1 MNMKGGNLMSKRI
14 GIAMVALLAM
24 VMLVLPVSAE
34 IKTINSGNTV
44 FVGEQG
50 LNITNA
56 VPDDFIAYW
65 AEGQSQT
72 DVPYTINVS
81 SQKTSFYVARNEFEG
96 RTGDWYSWNG
106 TAKTQL
112 AFKVQIPSIDLK
124 IWNSVTDKDVSDK
137 SVVRG
142 AFLTFRIESNLHPI
156 NTRANYVEGADG
168 FLTVK
173 VKDPVGSVYTIVI
186 GEGDVQNPLTKLP
199 REANTMTSSLWF
211 PEGNTVATNYWATD
225 AQVGTAYVYKA
236 GSYQVWVEADPNNM
250 KTNWNSA
257 TGNVVS
263 TLRTVTIADDT
274 VTITAN
280 TESVVRGNDFSL
292 AITGRPNSNYV
303 LWIDGTSGALC
314 AEIPAIKSGQAG
326 VSVPNATAYNY
337 TYKAGTNV
345 SDSAA
350 NCNGSYAMVTLDDSG
365 KRTVGVSTVAST
377 NDKTYTFRVQD
388 NKTYAIAKFDTVKVK
403 VTKGAVTIDAEGD
416 KVYYVGMDIKLFG
429 ENTDSEKVYLFITGP
444 NLASNGANLDDTTQ
458 ESIND
463 NDATFHVENVKS
475 DNTWEYTWATSG
487 VGLDAGTY
495 TVWAVSQPKNKGS
508 LSGVKYASLSFQI
521 RKAFVT
527 AQMDTTRLAKGDK
540 LVIKGNAEG
549 NPSEGVNIWIF
560 GTNLAI
566 DRTESVEDDTSFKYE
581 NSNTRD
587 WSAGQYFVVVQ
598 HPMYNNKLDAVRR
611 DDYVVNLAQNLT
623 EFKIIGPN
631 RLMGS
636 DAAEALVQVLNKPN
650 IDDTYVKLYFMLEE
664 GYINIDAIGDQYIGD
679 KFTMKGTTNLAVDDA
694 LIITITSA
702 SFRPTEKTQASE
714 FSGASG
720 TVKVVKGTGVEN
732 AWSFDVDTTGFK
744 PDQYIVTI
752 ECVETGTTATTTFTV
767 SEVPP
772 ATPTTPPTTPPVT
785 TPPVETTPPV
795 TTTPPPTTTPGF
807 GAIIALIGL
816 GAVAVLVLR
825 RH

>member
-1 MNMKGGNLMSKRI
+1 MSKGI

-24 VMLVLPVSAE
+24 VMLVLPVSAG
-34 IKTINSGNTV
+34 ITTINPGDTI
-44 FVGEQG
+44 FIGEQG
-50 LNITNA
+50 LNIEAA
-56 VPDDFIAYW
+56 VPDDWIAYW
-65 AEGQSQT
+65 APGQSQAET
-72 DVPYTINVS
+72 PYTINVAT
-81 SQKTSFYVARNEFEG
+81 QKTSFYVDPSEFTD

-106 TAKTQL
+106 TSNNGT
-112 AFKVQIPSIDLK
+112 AFKVQTPSIDLK
-124 IWNSVTDKDVSDK
+124 IWNADTGKDVSDK

-142 AFLTFRIESNLHPI
+142 AFLTFRIDSNLHPI
-156 NTRANYVEGADG
+156 NTRAGYVNNTDG
-168 FLTVK
+168 FLTIK
-173 VKDPVGSVYTIVI
+173 VKDPVGSVYTVVV
-186 GEGDVQNPLTKLP
+186 GEGGDENPLTKLP
-199 REANTMTSSLWF
+199 LNVSTMTSLWF
-211 PEGNTVATNYWATD
+211 PDGNTVATNYWDTEAQTD
-225 AQVGTAYVYKA
+225 TTYIYKA
-236 GSYQVWVEADPNNM
+236 GSYEVWVEADPNSM

-257 TGNVVS
+257 TGKVVS
-263 TLRTVTIADDT
+263 THRTVTIADDT

-280 TESVVRGNDFSL
+280 TDSVVRGDDFSL
-292 AITGRPNSNYV
+292 AITGRPNSDYV
-303 LWIDGTSGALC
+303 LWIDGTSGAVC
-314 AEIPAIKSGQAG
+314 NEIPAIKRGQAG
-326 VSVPNATAYNY
+326 VSVEDDDAYY
-337 TYKAGTNV
+337 YEYKADTRV

-350 NCNGSYAMVTLDDSG
+350 NCTGAYAMVTLDDSG
-365 KRTVGVSTVAST
+365 KRTVGVSTSSTT

-388 NKTYAIAKFDTVKVK
+388 NRTYTVAKWDTVKVK

-429 ENTDSEKVYLFITGP
+429 ENTDSERVYLFITGP
-444 NLASNGANLDDTTQ
+444 NLAPNGANLDNTSQ
-458 ESIND
+458 ASIND
-463 NDATFHVENVKS
+463 DANTFHVEDVKS

-508 LSGVKYASLSFQI
+508 LADVKYASLSFQI

-527 AQMDTTRLAKGDK
+527 AQMDATRLAKGDK

-549 NPSEGVNIWIF
+549 NPSEGVAIWIF
-560 GTNLAI
+560 GTNLAL

-598 HPMYNNKLDAVRR
+598 HPMYNNRLDVVRR
-611 DDYVVNLAQNLT
+611 DDYVVNLAQDGLQ
-623 EFKIIGPN
+623 EFKIIGAN

-650 IDDTYVKLYFMLEE
+650 IDDTYVKLFFMLEE
-664 GYINIDAIGDQYIGD
+664 GYISIDAIGDKYVGD

-694 LIITITSA
+694 LIVTITSA

-720 TVKVVKGTGVEN
+720 TVKVVKGTGLEN

-767 SEVPP
+767 SEAPP
-772 ATPTTPPTTPPVT
+772 VTPTTVPPTTAP
-785 TPPVETTPPV
+785 ETTAPETTAPE

-807 GAIIALIGL
+807 GAFIALIGL